1 MIKRVNILL
10 IYFFSIITDL
20 QNVQYNDNIYNLLSF
35 LQINFMIKY
44 TVGCVLKQ
52 NRGIDF

>member
-1 MIKRVNILL
+1 M
-10 IYFFSIITDL
+10 DL

-35 LQINFMIKY
+35 LQINFMISY
-44 TVGCVLKQ
+44 TVGCFLKQ